1 MTLRS
6 VNFTTIEQNG
16 KNVDKQFWY
25 SIRKNNYVVPAG
37 YAAMPLTEE
46 LFSYLGSTDPE
57 LRDIISFFI
66 FKNWVKQGL
75 YSMDDLRGFIPRLI
89 ANLQMGSG
97 ETDGDFVF
105 LRSFSAVW
113 LAVIVDYD
121 IKKLGLKDEEID
133 PIKEAAFA
141 YFAAER
147 DLRGYDPVKGW
158 VHAIDHAASLLSALA
173 CSPHTDANDH
183 IRILDYLAAKLKD
196 SAHWI
201 YIYDEDDCL
210 AEPAVDIFARGA
222 LSVDQ
227 VRDWLAVLG
236 ADWNDAFRDEGR
248 ARAFFNGRNFLRS
261 AHWQMSTRDDIP
273 NRDAIQNAL
282 RNTLDQTCRFV
293 FPE

>member
-1 MTLRS
+1 MDKPFWHS
-6 VNFTTIEQNG
+6 V
-16 KNVDKQFWY
+16 K
-25 SIRKNNYVVPAG
+25 KNNYTLPTG
-37 YAAMPLTEE
+37 YALLPLTEE

-57 LRDIISFFI
+57 LRDIIGFFV
-66 FKNWVKQGL
+66 FKNWIKQGL
-75 YSMDDLRGFIPRLI
+75 YSTDDLRGFIPRLI
-89 ANLQMGSG
+89 ANLKIGIG
-97 ETDGDFVF
+97 ETEGDFAF

-121 IKKLGLKDEEID
+121 IKRPGLKDEEMTL
-133 PIKEAAFA
+133 IKEAAFT

-147 DLRGYDPVKGW
+147 DLRGYDSVKGW

-183 IRILDYLAAKLKD
+183 IKTLNHLAAKLKD

-210 AEPAVDIFARGA
+210 AKPAVDVFARGT

-227 VRDWLAVLG
+227 VRDWLAVLS

-261 AHWQMSTRDDIP
+261 IFWQMSGREGTP
-273 NRDAIQNAL
+273 SRDAIQSAL